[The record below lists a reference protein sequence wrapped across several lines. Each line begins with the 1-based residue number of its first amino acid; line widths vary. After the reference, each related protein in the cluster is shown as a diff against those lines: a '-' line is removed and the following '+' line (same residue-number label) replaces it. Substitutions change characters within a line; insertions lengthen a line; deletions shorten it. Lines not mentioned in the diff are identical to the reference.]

1 MRDYLTISAM
11 EIIPIGIANEVS
23 ALQQTY
29 GITSPF
35 ACIFIF
41 IFICD
46 RIILSGNIHSSDDGS
61 LRKTIR
67 KSTRHGSGSDG
78 T

>member
-1 MRDYLTISAM
+1 M

-29 GITSPF
+29 GI
-35 ACIFIF
+35 AA
-41 IFICD
+41 
-46 RIILSGNIHSSDDGS
+46 HSLVFLFSYLFVIGLYSLAISIAHDGS

-67 KSTRHGSGSDG
+67 KSTRHGSCSDG